1 VYAQIEHGSRKGVN
15 TKMVTTATR
24 IDIGPRPR
32 GSRITRLARV
42 ERIRVVTYKRYLAEM
57 QKVRAEARSL
67 LAKFLGA
74 DNAEKLV
81 DSNLD
86 ASIATLKVFDGAAG
100 TRLYS
105 RVVELGRS
113 AADWGQSA
121 ADELAQQVAEHL
133 GYLLEMAEEGRV
145 KFTLPRAF
153 RVRIYGMNRRYEVK
167 SGRAK
172 YAPIK
177 RKKKG

>member
-1 VYAQIEHGSRKGVN
+1 MS
-15 TKMVTTATR
+15 TTATR

-86 ASIATLKVFDGAAG
+86 ASIATLKVFDQAAG
-100 TRLYS
+100 ARLYS
-105 RVVELGRS
+105 RTVELGRTS
-113 AADWGQSA
+113 ADWGKSA
-121 ADELAQQVAEHL
+121 ADEIAQQAAEAL
-133 GYLLEMAEEGRV
+133 SSLIELVNEGKV
-145 KFTLPRAF
+145 KMTIPKAF
-153 RVRIYGMNRRYEVK
+153 RVTVYGQNRRYTVTATGK
-167 SGRAK
+167 ARFS
-172 YAPIK
+172 PIK
-177 RKKKG
+177 RKKRA